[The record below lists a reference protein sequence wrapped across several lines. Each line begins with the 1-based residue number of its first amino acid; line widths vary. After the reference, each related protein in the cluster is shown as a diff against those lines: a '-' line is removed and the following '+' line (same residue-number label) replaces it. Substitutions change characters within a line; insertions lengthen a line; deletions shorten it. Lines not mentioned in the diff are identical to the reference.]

1 MSMAG
6 TQERLERRGAV
17 HRLLSNRSEDLL
29 VVAGLGSAIW
39 DAETAG
45 ETPLNFYLL
54 GAMGSAVPTALGLA
68 TAQPDKRVMALVG
81 DAELAMGLWA
91 LATIGWRKPQN
102 LTVVCL
108 DNGRFGET
116 GGQVSH
122 SGVNLDLAGVA
133 TASGIPTVRRV
144 RDDHGVDEL
153 KEIVMNGPG
162 PAFGLV
168 EITAD
173 MPPVAMPIRNGAI
186 GMARFREALLGPDAL
201 KE

>member
-1 MSMAG
+1 MENE
-6 TQERLERRGAV
+6 TQNRLERRGAV
-17 HRLLSNRSEDLL
+17 HRLLQDRDPNLL
-29 VVAGLGSAIW
+29 IVAGLGSAIW

-45 ETPLNFYLL
+45 ETPLNLYLL
-54 GAMGSAVPTALGLA
+54 GAMGCAVSTALGLA
-68 TAQPDKRVMALVG
+68 TAQPEKRVIALVG
-81 DAELAMGLWA
+81 DAELGMGLYA
-91 LATIGWRKPQN
+91 LATVGWRKPEN
-102 LTVVCL
+102 LTIVCL

-133 TASGIPTVRRV
+133 TAAGIPTIRRIN
-144 RDDHGVDEL
+144 DDAGVDEL
-153 KEIVMNGPG
+153 RSIIMDGPG

-186 GMARFREALLGPDAL
+186 ALARFREALLGHDAL

>member
-1 MSMAG
+1 MDMQAK
-6 TQERLERRGAV
+6 LERRGAV
-17 HRLLSNRSEDLL
+17 HRLLKDRSPNLL

-68 TAQPDKRVMALVG
+68 TAQPEKRVVALVG

-91 LATIGWRKPQN
+91 LATVGWRKPEN
-102 LTVVCL
+102 LSIVCL

-122 SGVNLDLAGVA
+122 SGVNLDLAA
-133 TASGIPTVRRV
+133 TAAASGIQTVRRIS
-144 RDDHGVDEL
+144 DDAGIDEL
-153 KEIVMNGPG
+153 RDLVMAGPG
-162 PAFGLV
+162 PVFGLV

-173 MPPVAMPIRNGAI
+173 MPPVAMPIRNGVI
-186 GMARFREALLGPDAL
+186 GMARFREALLGPEAL

>member
-1 MSMAG
+1 MSAMG
-6 TQERLERRGAV
+6 SQNRLERRGAV
-17 HRLLSNRSEDLL
+17 HRLLADRSPDLL

-91 LATIGWRKPQN
+91 LASIGWRKPEN

-122 SGVNLDLAGVA
+122 AGVNLDLAGVA
-133 TASGIPTVRRV
+133 SASGIPTVRRV
-144 RDDHGVDEL
+144 RDDGGIDEL
-153 KEIVMNGPG
+153 REIVMHGPG

-173 MPPVAMPIRNGAI
+173 MPPVAMPIRNGVIA
-186 GMARFREALLGPDAL
+186 MARFREALLGPAAL

>member
-1 MSMAG
+1 MNGAQS
-6 TQERLERRGAV
+6 RLERRGAV
-17 HRLLSNRSEDLL
+17 HRLLADRDPNLL

-68 TAQPDKRVMALVG
+68 TAQPDKRVVALVG
-81 DAELAMGLWA
+81 DAELAMGLYA
-91 LATIGWRKPQN
+91 LATVGWRKPDN
-102 LTVVCL
+102 LSIVCL

-133 TASGIPTVRRV
+133 AASGIPTIRRV
-144 RDDHGVDEL
+144 SDDAGIDEL
-153 KEIVMNGPG
+153 RDLVLAGPG
-162 PAFGLV
+162 PVFGLV

-173 MPPVAMPIRNGAI
+173 MPPVAMPIRNGVI
-186 GMARFREALLGPDAL
+186 GMARFREALLGHDAL

>member
-1 MSMAG
+1 MATG
-6 TQERLERRGAV
+6 SQDRLERRGAV
-17 HRLLSNRSEDLL
+17 HRLLRDRDPDLL

-91 LATIGWRKPQN
+91 LASVGWRRPEN
-102 LTVVCL
+102 LSIVCL

-122 SGVNLDLAGVA
+122 TGLNLDLAGVA
-133 TASGIPTVRRV
+133 AASGLPTVRRV
-144 RDDHGVDEL
+144 SDDAGVDEL
-153 KEIVMNGPG
+153 RELVLAGPG
-162 PAFGLV
+162 PVFGLV

-173 MPPVAMPIRNGAI
+173 MPPVQMPIRNGVI
-186 GMARFREALLGPDAL
+186 GMARFREALLGADAL

>member
-1 MSMAG
+1 MDAQG
-6 TQERLERRGAV
+6 KLERRGAV
-17 HRLLSNRSEDLL
+17 HRLLRDRDPNLL

-68 TAQPDKRVMALVG
+68 TAQPEKRVMALVG

-91 LATIGWRKPQN
+91 LATIGWRKPEN
-102 LTVVCL
+102 LSVVCL

-133 TASGIPTVRRV
+133 ASAGVPTVRRIG
-144 RDDHGVDEL
+144 DDAGVDEL
-153 KEIVMNGPG
+153 RDLVLRGPG
-162 PAFGLV
+162 PVFGLV

-173 MPPVAMPIRNGAI
+173 MPPVAMPIRNGVI
-186 GMARFREALLGPDAL
+186 GMARFREALLGHNAL

>member
-1 MSMAG
+1 MTASS
-6 TQERLERRGAV
+6 QDRLERRGAV
-17 HRLLSNRSEDLL
+17 HRLLADRSPDVL

-54 GAMGSAVPTALGLA
+54 GAMGSATPTALGLA
-68 TAQPDKRVMALVG
+68 TAQPDKRVIALVG

-102 LTVVCL
+102 LSVVCL

-122 SGVNLDLAGVA
+122 TGLNLDLAGVA
-133 TASGIPTVRRV
+133 AAAGFPTVRRV
-144 RDDHGVDEL
+144 STDAGVDEL
-153 KEIVMNGPG
+153 KELVMAGPG
-162 PAFGLV
+162 PVFGLV

-173 MPPVAMPIRNGAI
+173 MPPVAMPIRNGVV
-186 GMARFREALLGPDAL
+186 GMARFREALLGPAAL

>member
-1 MSMAG
+1 MATG
-6 TQERLERRGAV
+6 SQDRLERRGAV
-17 HRLLSNRSEDLL
+17 HRLLRDRDPNVL

-68 TAQPDKRVMALVG
+68 TAQPGKRVIALVG

-91 LATIGWRKPQN
+91 LATVGWRKPEN
-102 LTVVCL
+102 LSIICL

-133 TASGIPTVRRV
+133 AAAGIATVRRV
-144 RDDHGVDEL
+144 NDDAGIDEL
-153 KEIVMNGPG
+153 RDLVMAGPG
-162 PAFGLV
+162 PVFGLV
-168 EITAD
+168 EITAA
-173 MPPVAMPIRNGAI
+173 MPPVAMPIRNGVIA
-186 GMARFREALLGPDAL
+186 MARFREALLGPAAL

>member
-1 MSMAG
+1 MA
-6 TQERLERRGAV
+6 TNSQDRLERRGAV
-17 HRLLSNRSEDLL
+17 HRLLRDRDPNLL

-54 GAMGSAVPTALGLA
+54 GAMGSALPAALGLA
-68 TAQPDKRVMALVG
+68 TAQPTKRVIALVG
-81 DAELAMGLWA
+81 DAELSMGLWA
-91 LATIGWRKPQN
+91 LATVGWRKPEN
-102 LTVVCL
+102 LSIVCL

-133 TASGIPTVRRV
+133 AAAGLPTVRRV
-144 RDDHGVDEL
+144 RDDAGIDEL
-153 KEIVMNGPG
+153 RELVLAGPG
-162 PAFGLV
+162 PVFGLV

-173 MPPVAMPIRNGAI
+173 MPPVQMPIRNGVI

>member
-1 MSMAG
+1 MDMQAK
-6 TQERLERRGAV
+6 LERRGAV
-17 HRLLSNRSEDLL
+17 HRLLRDRSPNLL

-68 TAQPDKRVMALVG
+68 TAQPEKRVMALVG

-91 LATIGWRKPQN
+91 LATIGWRKPEN
-102 LTVVCL
+102 LSIVCL

-122 SGVNLDLAGVA
+122 SGVNLDLAA
-133 TASGIPTVRRV
+133 TAAASGIQTVRRIS
-144 RDDHGVDEL
+144 DDAGIDEL
-153 KEIVMNGPG
+153 RDLVMAGPG
-162 PAFGLV
+162 PVFGLV

-173 MPPVAMPIRNGAI
+173 MPPVAMPIRNGVI

>member
-1 MSMAG
+1 MDMQAK
-6 TQERLERRGAV
+6 LERRGAV
-17 HRLLSNRSEDLL
+17 HRLLRDRDPNLL
-29 VVAGLGSAIW
+29 IVAGLGSAIW

-54 GAMGSAVPTALGLA
+54 GAMGSALPTALGLA
-68 TAQPDKRVMALVG
+68 TAQPDKRVIALVG

-91 LATIGWRKPQN
+91 LATVGWRKPEN
-102 LTVVCL
+102 LSIVCL

-133 TASGIPTVRRV
+133 AAAGLQTVRRV
-144 RDDHGVDEL
+144 SDDAGIDEL
-153 KEIVMNGPG
+153 RDLVMSGPG
-162 PAFGLV
+162 PVFALV

-173 MPPVAMPIRNGAI
+173 MPPVAMPIRNGVI

>member
-1 MSMAG
+1 MPND
-6 TQERLERRGAV
+6 TQSRLERRGAV
-17 HRLLSNRSEDLL
+17 HRLLQNRSPDLL

-68 TAQPDKRVMALVG
+68 TAQPKKRVIALVG
-81 DAELAMGLWA
+81 DAELGMGLSI
-91 LATIGWRKPQN
+91 LATVGWRKPTN
-102 LTVVCL
+102 LSIICL

-133 TASGIPTVRRV
+133 TAAGIPTIRRV
-144 RDDHGVDEL
+144 NTNAGVDEL
-153 KEIVMNGPG
+153 RELVMEGPG
-162 PAFGLV
+162 PVFGLV

-173 MPPVAMPIRNGAI
+173 MPPVAMPIRNGVIA
-186 GMARFREALLGPDAL
+186 MSRFREALLGPDAL